1 MEPIYLYDTTL
12 RDGTQGENI
21 TFSAD
26 EKVKIALR
34 LDDIGI
40 HYIEGG
46 WPGSNPK
53 DMQFFDLAK
62 RVSFKNARLVA
73 FGSTRKPGTT
83 PEQDPNLQALLAS
96 GTPTVTIFGK
106 SWDMHVE
113 EIMANSLEE
122 NLAMINHSVGYLKSN
137 GRETIYDAEHF
148 FDGYKHNPDYAVQT
162 LFAAL
167 DGGADFI
174 VLCDTNGG
182 TLPFEID
189 SIFKEVQ
196 QLLVDRDD
204 AGSND
209 ITVKLGIH
217 THNDCG
223 LAVANTIT
231 AVHAGA
237 VMVQGTI
244 NGYGERCGNAD
255 LTSVVPVLDLK
266 MNKPCISGDNLKKL
280 KPLSRYISETANQVP
295 VNNRPFVGKS
305 AFAHKGGIHVS
316 AIMKAPKAY
325 EHMDPA
331 LVGNQRRVL
340 VSDMSGK
347 SNVVYKARELG
358 IELDTNGYDSSKIV
372 SEIKQLEQQG
382 YQFDVADGSFKILM
396 EKFTDQ
402 FEPLFTLESFRVTIE
417 KDKDQPCSSQAT
429 MKISV
434 GGKEEITA
442 AEGYGPV
449 SALDNALRK
458 ALDRFFP
465 DLDTMRLVDF
475 KVRVIDGN
483 RATAAKVR
491 VFIESRDQD
500 KIWSTIGVSEIRI
513 RSGVPSGYQKTSS
526 KPAGRHWP
534 TAFNSNWQVKI
545 KFAAAMSRHRKNC
558 RFLISNQIRIIV
570 SKESTID

>member
-1 MEPIYLYDTTL
+1 MEPILLYDTTL

-21 TFSAD
+21 TFTAD

-62 RVSFKNARLVA
+62 RVNLKTARLVA
-73 FGSTRKPGTT
+73 FGSTRKPGVQ
-83 PEQDPNLQALLAS
+83 PDEDENLKALLAS
-96 GTPTVTIFGK
+96 ETPAIAIFGK
-106 SWDMHVE
+106 SWDLHVE
-113 EIMANSLEE
+113 EVMSNSLAE
-122 NLAMINHSVGYLKSN
+122 NLAMIYDSVKFLKWN
-137 GRETIYDAEHF
+137 GGEVIYDAEHF
-148 FDGYKHNPDYAVQT
+148 FDGYKNNRDYALET
-162 LFAAL
+162 IFAAVE
-167 DGGADFI
+167 GGADVI

-189 SIFKEVQ
+189 SIVRELQNVLTEKDFAESKGTSVM
-196 QLLVDRDD
+196 
-204 AGSND
+204 
-209 ITVKLGIH
+209 LGIH

-231 AVHAGA
+231 AVQAGA
-237 VMVQGTI
+237 VMVQGTV

-255 LTSVVPVLDLK
+255 LNSIIPILNLK
-266 MNKPCISGDNLKKL
+266 MNRPCVSKENLRKL
-280 KPLSRYISETANQVP
+280 KTFSNYVSEMANQVP
-295 VNNRPFVGKS
+295 LNNRPFVGKS

-316 AIMKAPKAY
+316 AIMKVPRAY

-331 LVGNQRRVL
+331 IVGNQRRVL
-340 VSDMSGK
+340 VSDLSGK
-347 SNVVYKARELG
+347 SNVEYKAKELG
-358 IELDTNGYDSSKIV
+358 VELGNNGYDSSKIV

-382 YQFDVADGSFKILM
+382 YQFDVAEGSFKILM

-402 FEPLFTLESFRVTIE
+402 FTPLFELEAFRVTIE
-417 KDKDQPCSSQAT
+417 KDKDQPCSAQAT
-429 MKISV
+429 IKISV
-434 GGKEEITA
+434 GNKQEITA

-458 ALDRFFP
+458 ALDRFYP
-465 DLDTMRLVDF
+465 DLDTMSLVDF

-483 RATAAKVR
+483 RGTAAKVR

-500 KIWSTIGVSEIRI
+500 KLWSTIGVSEDIIEASWQALADSFQYKLAGEKQI
-513 RSGVPSGYQKTSS
+513 RSGLIPEQEEL
-526 KPAGRHWP
+526 PI
-534 TAFNSNWQVKI
+534 FNK
-545 KFAAAMSRHRKNC
+545 A
-558 RFLISNQIRIIV
+558 
-570 SKESTID
+570 